1 MSDFI
6 LYNSYVI
13 LPLSLRCIDFI
24 YEVYDFTYLNA
35 VWSDLF
41 RRNKWSEKVV
51 VWAYFGV
58 RAEGQWT
65 AATVKLH
72 VYYQSLDH
80 CFDLCTKICQ
90 TLCTWSLSDLDR
102 RNYNVSR
109 IFDISLPWLPIFW
122 YAVSSRKL
130 SFNVCCWQIVK
141 VGRLNV
147 PFHL

>member
-41 RRNKWSEKVV
+41 RRNKWSEKIV

-72 VYYQSLDH
+72 VYYQKLWP
-80 CFDLCTKICQ
+80 LLWLVYQ
-90 TLCTWSLSDLDR
+90 NLPNTLYVES
-102 RNYNVSR
+102 
-109 IFDISLPWLPIFW
+109 
-122 YAVSSRKL
+122 
-130 SFNVCCWQIVK
+130 
-141 VGRLNV
+141 
-147 PFHL
+147 